1 MQPVLRFRIPDE
13 MHFALYGRNFGP
25 DADKGVRVLL
35 EHLSS
40 KGAAVSC
47 CTALVREL
55 RKHGIAVPGGCPEF
69 STALDLPRDVDVILS
84 LGGDGT
90 FLSTLTVVGDRE
102 VPVAGINFGRL
113 GFLTA
118 TGRGDA
124 GCGIVDRMMAGDYNV
139 EHRSLLEVS
148 CQGLPQEFYPYALN
162 EVALQRSEPYMI
174 GIEVSIDGMR
184 IPTYWADGLL
194 IATPTGSTAYS
205 LSVGGPVVVPDSSVF
220 IITPMAPHNLN
231 VRPLIVPDTS
241 EVEVVL
247 RSGGHRTM
255 ISADNRSADAPEDSR
270 ITVRKAPF
278 TLPCVSFGKDG
289 FFEALNEKLLWGEDR
304 RNEVKL

>member
-1 MQPVLRFRIPDE
+1 

-25 DADKGVRVLL
+25 DAEIRMKVLL
-35 EHLSS
+35 EHLSRR
-40 KGAAVSC
+40 GVRVSC
-47 CTALVREL
+47 CLALAAEL
-55 RKHGIAVPGGCPEF
+55 REHGLTVPGDGVCFTGAE
-69 STALDLPRDVDVILS
+69 DLPRDVDIILS

-90 FLSTLTVVGDRE
+90 FLSALSVAGDGGI
-102 VPVAGINFGRL
+102 PVAGINFGRL
-113 GFLTA
+113 GFLTSA
-118 TGRGDA
+118 GSGDA
-124 GCGIVDRMMAGDYNV
+124 GCGIVDRMIDGNYRV

-148 CQGLPQEFYPYALN
+148 YSGLPEGFYPYALN
-162 EVALQRSEPYMI
+162 EITLQRSEPYMI

-241 EVEVVL
+241 VIEVVI
-247 RSGGHRTM
+247 RSGGHRAM
-255 ISADNRSADAPEDSR
+255 ISADNRSADIGESSG

-278 TLPCVSFGKDG
+278 TLSCVSFGRDG

-304 RNEVKL
+304 RNEKIVIK

>member
-1 MQPVLRFRIPDE
+1 MTEKE
-13 MHFALYGRNFGP
+13 MHFALYGRNFGQ
-25 DADKGVRVLL
+25 DAEKRMRVLL
-35 EHLSS
+35 EHLSRR
-40 KGAAVSC
+40 GVRVSC
-47 CTALVREL
+47 CTALAESL
-55 RKHGIAVPGGCPEF
+55 RLRGIGIPAPAAEF
-69 STALDLPRDVDVILS
+69 SGAGDLPDNVDIILS

-90 FLSTLTVVGDRE
+90 FLSALTVAGDSGI
-102 VPVAGINFGRL
+102 PVAGINFGRL
-113 GFLTA
+113 GFLTSA
-118 TGRGDA
+118 GRGDA
-124 GCGIVDRMMAGDYNV
+124 GCGIVDRMIAGDYVV
-139 EHRSLLEVS
+139 ERRSLLEVS
-148 CQGLPQEFYPYALN
+148 YGGMPSGLYPYALN
-162 EVALQRSEPYMI
+162 EITLQRSGPYMI

-205 LSVGGPVVVPDSSVF
+205 LSVGGPVVVPHSSVF

-241 EVEVVL
+241 EIEVVI

-255 ISADNRSADAPEDSR
+255 ISADNRSADIGEDTR

-278 TLPCVSFGKDG
+278 TLSCVGFGRDG

-304 RNEVKL
+304 RNEIK

>member
-1 MQPVLRFRIPDE
+1 

-25 DADKGVRVLL
+25 DAEKRMRVLL
-35 EHLSS
+35 EHLS
-40 KGAAVSC
+40 GRGVRVSC
-47 CTALVREL
+47 YAALARCL
-55 RKHGIAVPGGCPEF
+55 RNHGMDCPSGGTEF
-69 STALDLPRDVDVILS
+69 YSAGDLPEDVDIVLS

-90 FLSTLTVVGDRE
+90 FLSSLSVVGDRGI
-102 VPVAGINFGRL
+102 PVAGINFGRL
-113 GFLTA
+113 GFLTSA
-118 TGRGDA
+118 GSGDA
-124 GCGIVDRMMAGDYNV
+124 GRSIVDRMIDGDYMV
-139 EHRSLLEVS
+139 EHRTLLEVS
-148 CQGLPQEFYPYALN
+148 CPGLPQGLYPYALN
-162 EVALQRSEPYMI
+162 EITLQRSGPFMI

-220 IITPMAPHNLN
+220 IITPIAPHNLN

-241 EVEVVL
+241 AVEVVI
-247 RSGGHRTM
+247 RSGGHGTM
-255 ISADNRSADAPEDSR
+255 VSADNRSAEVVENSR

-278 TLPCVSFGKDG
+278 TLSCVSLGREG